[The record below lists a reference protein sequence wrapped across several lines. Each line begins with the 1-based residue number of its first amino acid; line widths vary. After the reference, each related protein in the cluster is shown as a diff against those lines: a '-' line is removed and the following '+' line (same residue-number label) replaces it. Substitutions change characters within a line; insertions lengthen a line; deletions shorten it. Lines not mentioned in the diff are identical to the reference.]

1 MHYKTTGGVSPV
13 TQSYYYKINGKNFSK
28 AEYNNYTNKPGSD
41 EPGKSTNDPDASGR
55 IAKREVARSK
65 NKASKRPTALTE
77 KQTELKDQGTK
88 APKKQPP
95 FKARKGQTLGGTGR
109 SPLHFDWKS
118 ALDYAQT
125 GLTAAGTIPGFGMIA
140 DGINTATSLGRAGY
154 AKATGD
160 TQGVKD
166 HMINAGTNAAMMIPV
181 VGQGVAGAKLAYAG
195 GKEVLKQGG
204 KELAKAVVKKG
215 VKKGVKT
222 GVAKGI
228 SEGEKIITKGSTKKN
243 KSNMTMNTTKST
255 KKIGKNQKVTAPK
268 TQTA

>member
-1 MHYKTTGGVSPV
+1 MNYKNTGGVSPV
-13 TQSYYYKINGKNFSK
+13 KQSYYYKINGKNVNK
-28 AEYNNYTNKPGSD
+28 ADYNKYTNKPGGD
-41 EPGKSTNDPDASGR
+41 EPGKSTNDPDASGNK
-55 IAKREVARSK
+55 AKTAKNRSN
-65 NKASKRPTALTE
+65 NKASKRPTVLTK

-88 APKKQPP
+88 PPKKRPP

-118 ALDYAQT
+118 ALDYSQT
-125 GLTAAGTIPGFGMIA
+125 ALTAAGTIPGIGIVA

-195 GKEVLKQGG
+195 GKEIVKQGG
-204 KELAKAVVKKG
+204 KQLIKETAKRGGKKVISTGIKKG
-215 VKKGVKT
+215 V
-222 GVAKGI
+222 
-228 SEGEKIITKGSTKKN
+228 SEGEKAITKKTSKKN
-243 KSNMTMNTTKST
+243 NTNMTMNTTKST
-255 KKIGKNQKVTAPK
+255 KKTGKNQKATAPK
-268 TQTA
+268 AQIA